1 MAKVFTDYMAVNE
14 KLLEGFTVAEVL
26 TGINAEDSGMMIG
39 LERTIDNVTIGVDV
53 IYNPICTEDE
63 TPLIVSQEYVKHI
76 YEITEEPKKGI
87 KVTSA
92 LENNNGSR
100 PTIRN
105 EQG

>member
-1 MAKVFTDYMAVNE
+1 MAVNE

-26 TGINAEDSGMMIG
+26 TGINAEDNGMMIG

-53 IYNPICTEDE
+53 VYNPICTEDE
-63 TPLIVSQEYVKHI
+63 TPLMVSQEYVKHI

-92 LENNNGSR
+92 LENNNGSW

-105 EQG
+105 GQG